1 MKNMMHGKTL
11 KIEEGEHKGG
21 EGRGALNFIFVSV
34 SIMVHVLINH

>member
-21 EGRGALNFIFVSV
+21 ERGGGGIKFPVCFSQSNASCA
-34 SIMVHVLINH
+34 H